1 MTSTYLAQMS
11 HYLNEVR
18 QKQHFQQFQLLK
30 IIDFKKMKKTQT
42 KIQYNNMYS
51 LKIDYAR
58 FSSHQVSTK
67 MVGYLIAM
75 LYFVSDCL
83 FRKLMLWHFVLEIWA
98 ISQEPH
104 DHFWFCS
111 LVIIKGQWLVKLYV
125 HLLCLKV
132 DVLE

>member
-1 MTSTYLAQMS
+1 
-11 HYLNEVR
+11 
-18 QKQHFQQFQLLK
+18 
-30 IIDFKKMKKTQT
+30 MKKTQT

-104 DHFWFCS
+104 DHFLQFGHNQRSMTGKTSWSFIMFKSGCAR
-111 LVIIKGQWLVKLYV
+111 IRAKTLYKKKTFFFQINFF
-125 HLLCLKV
+125 LFLPEK
-132 DVLE
+132 